1 MIKGQVAKAV
11 GYSLLSPLIVGIVLG
26 GYYALL
32 SGQSKILFQIL
43 MTAVANAH
51 IVGLSMACFV
61 LPAYMALLRYNKV
74 TYSAVLTAGMLGG
87 ALFSFLFVASSGM
100 VFIINAVMAA
110 LGGGLFLF
118 SLRRNARSA

>member
-1 MIKGQVAKAV
+1 MKGQVAKAV

-51 IVGLSMACFV
+51 IVGLSMAFFV
-61 LPAYMALLRYNKV
+61 LPAYMVLLRYNKV
-74 TYSAVLTAGMLGG
+74 SYSAVLTAGMLGG

-100 VFIINAVMAA
+100 VFIINVVMAA
-110 LGGGLFLF
+110 LGCGLFLF
-118 SLRRNARSA
+118 SLRRNASSA

>member
-51 IVGLSMACFV
+51 
-61 LPAYMALLRYNKV
+61 
-74 TYSAVLTAGMLGG
+74 
-87 ALFSFLFVASSGM
+87 
-100 VFIINAVMAA
+100 
-110 LGGGLFLF
+110 
-118 SLRRNARSA
+118 

>member
-1 MIKGQVAKAV
+1 MKRQVAKAV

-32 SGQSKILFQIL
+32 SGQSKILFQVL

-51 IVGLSMACFV
+51 IVGLSMAIFV

-74 TYSAVLTAGMLGG
+74 SYSAVLTAGMLGG
-87 ALFSFLFVASSGM
+87 AVFSFLFVASSGM
-100 VFIINAVMAA
+100 VFIINAVMAG

-118 SLRRNARSA
+118 SLRRNAQRA

>member
-51 IVGLSMACFV
+51 IVGLSMAFFV
-61 LPAYMALLRYNKV
+61 LPAYMVLLRYNKV
-74 TYSAVLTAGMLGG
+74 SYSAVLTAGMLGG

-100 VFIINAVMAA
+100 VFIINVVMAA
-110 LGGGLFLF
+110 LGCGLFLF
-118 SLRRNARSA
+118 SLRRNASSA